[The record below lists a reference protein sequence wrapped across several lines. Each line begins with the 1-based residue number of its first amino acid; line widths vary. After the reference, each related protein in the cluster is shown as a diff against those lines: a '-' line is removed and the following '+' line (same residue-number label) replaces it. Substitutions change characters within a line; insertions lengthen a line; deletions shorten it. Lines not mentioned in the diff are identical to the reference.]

1 MADAGGMPNEK
12 LTLISPP
19 QAARPLDAG
28 QVLAQFKRASEQ
40 LFRRRLP
47 AEAPTLR
54 GLEVSESTWAEW
66 ERLINSDPR

>member
-12 LTLISPP
+12 LTLIRPL
-19 QAARPLDAG
+19 QAARPLDDG
-28 QVLAQFKRASEQ
+28 QLLAQFKRASEQ
-40 LFRRRLP
+40 LFRRRLS
-47 AEAPTLR
+47 AEPPTLQ